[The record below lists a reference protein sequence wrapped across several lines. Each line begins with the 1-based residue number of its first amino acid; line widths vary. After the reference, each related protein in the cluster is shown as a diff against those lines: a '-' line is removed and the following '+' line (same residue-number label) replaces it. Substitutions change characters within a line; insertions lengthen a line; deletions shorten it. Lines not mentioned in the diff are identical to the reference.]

1 MREISIEGKF
11 ISTLP
16 VVPGYEIVES
26 RGLLMSDSIL
36 SQKKALRSL
45 AKKAEQEGCNALV
58 NVRISLGYGCV
69 IIYGE
74 GVVVKEKPISY

>member
-1 MREISIEGKF
+1 
-11 ISTLP
+11 
-16 VVPGYEIVES
+16 
-26 RGLLMSDSIL
+26 MSDSIL